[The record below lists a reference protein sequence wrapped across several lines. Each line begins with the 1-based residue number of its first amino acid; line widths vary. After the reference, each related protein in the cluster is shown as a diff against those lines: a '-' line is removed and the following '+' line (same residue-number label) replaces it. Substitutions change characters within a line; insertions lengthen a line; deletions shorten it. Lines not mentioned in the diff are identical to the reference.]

1 MKNLLAILA
10 LSLLA
15 VACQQENTTV
25 QQPEEH
31 VNNSL
36 QVLTSAD
43 HQIEYENLRLYPI
56 VADRAFINN
65 NQSVGSFL
73 NLPEAMQNS
82 RFRVTE
88 KKPYGRG
95 DDSGAV
101 NALTIQNKSQDT
113 VFLMTGDV
121 VRGGNQDRV
130 LAMDMVVPPRTI
142 TDIPVF
148 CVEHGRWTYH
158 EPEEGQSEEAAR
170 NRKIFAFTG
179 YYNVASNDIRK
190 TIKETGNQQEV
201 WNKVDELTSIH
212 NAKSNTEAYAALEE
226 SEAYTQM
233 RDAYLEHFRHRFDDR
248 KGVIGVVAVSGNKVL
263 GADVFGHPNLFQKQY
278 ESLLHSYITDAMSN
292 GKPVEMDAETLDR
305 YVHSLLKDFSDSDNS
320 KDHFLYRD
328 QLVHFTNL

>member
-15 VACQQENTTV
+15 VACQQEKTA
-25 QQPEEH
+25 QQPEDQ
-31 VNNSL
+31 STPL

-43 HQIEYENLRLYPI
+43 YQVEYKNLRLYPI
-56 VADRAFINN
+56 VADQEFITA
-65 NQSVGSFL
+65 NQNVGDFL
-73 NLPEAMQNS
+73 NLAQAMKNS
-82 RFRVTE
+82 RFRITE
-88 KKPYGRG
+88 KKPYGRS
-95 DDSGAV
+95 DDHGAV
-101 NALTIQNKSQDT
+101 NSLTIQNKSQDT

-179 YYNVASNDIRK
+179 YYHVASNDIRK
-190 TIKETGNQQEV
+190 TIRETGNQQEV
-201 WNKVDELTSIH
+201 WNKVNELTSIH
-212 NAKSNTEAYAALEE
+212 NAQSSTEAYAALEE
-226 SEAYTQM
+226 SEAFTNT
-233 RDAYLEHFRHRFDDR
+233 RDAYLEHFRQRFNDK
-248 KGVIGVVAVSGNKVL
+248 KGVVGVVAVSGDKIL

-292 GKPVEMDAETLDR
+292 GKSVDIKAEDLDR
-305 YVHSLLKDFSDSDNS
+305 YVNSLQKSFGKSVDSE
-320 KDHFLYRD
+320 DHFQY
-328 QLVHFTNL
+328 QGKLVHFTNL